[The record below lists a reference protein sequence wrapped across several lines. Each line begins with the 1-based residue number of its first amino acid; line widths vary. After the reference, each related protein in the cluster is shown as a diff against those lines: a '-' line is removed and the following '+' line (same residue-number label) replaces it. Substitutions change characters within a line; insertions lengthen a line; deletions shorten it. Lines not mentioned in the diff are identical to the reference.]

1 MKIKIKK
8 IIASI
13 LTFMMIFTQVPVN
26 VFAETKG
33 ESVPL
38 DITLVLD
45 VSGSM
50 DDPLSGG
57 TKRMNV
63 LKDSVYQLIDEF
75 STKNTNIEDV
85 SKQNRIA
92 IVKFAGDKKDEVGN
106 DTYTSK
112 GYRYN
117 NTQVVSDYVAVQATN
132 KDALKAK
139 VKAINAAGAT
149 NSQAAMELTK
159 DLVNSSVNDT
169 NRRYAKRV
177 VIFVTD
183 GVPTTQSLFDD
194 GVANNAILTA
204 KSIKEKAF
212 IYSIGLSANTDTTIV
227 GDDGDGNWETKEKFN
242 AYLHGISSNYPNA
255 TDYKN
260 LGNKLNGANYY
271 RGVKSSDEARDTFAE
286 IIRLLSN
293 MLFDLADYTKVN
305 EAKAKVPSNLNIYTE
320 ETVNALQEALDA
332 VEEGKNITEQETVDN
347 YAKAITDAIN
357 GLVLKDA
364 DYTLV
369 DQAIDQA
376 NNLVEGN
383 YKDYTKVKEAIAAVE
398 RNKKITEQTEVDA
411 MANAINEAISKL
423 VLKDADYTS
432 VDQAIA
438 QANNLVEGNYKD
450 YTKVKEAIAA
460 VERNKKITEQTEVDA
475 MANAINEAISKL
487 VLKDADY
494 TSVDQAIA
502 QANNL
507 VEGNYKDYTKVKE
520 AIAAVERNKKI
531 TEQTEVDAMANAIN
545 EAISK
550 LVLKDANYTKV
561 NEAKGKVPSN
571 LNIYTEKT
579 VNALQDALAAVEEG
593 KNITEQETVDGYAK
607 AINEAISKLVLKDAN
622 YTKVNEAR
630 AKVPSN
636 LNIYTEETVNAL
648 QDALAVVKEDKK
660 ITEQAE
666 VDAMAKAINEAISN
680 LVLKDANYSKVNE
693 AKSKVPSDLSIYT
706 EKTVKALEDAL
717 AAVKEDKKITE
728 QETVDGYAKAINEAI
743 NSLVIKDTTSTKQEA
758 VTPTVKVETTNKETV
773 KAENKKEVKKVKTG
787 DSTNSVLYLGLFGFS
802 LLIIYCIV
810 MKKIIK

>member
-8 IIASI
+8 IIASV
-13 LTFMMIFTQVPVN
+13 LTFMMVFTQVPVN

-33 ESVPL
+33 ESIPL

-57 TKRMNV
+57 TKRMSV

-92 IVKFAGDKKDEVGN
+92 IVKFAGDKNNKVGN
-106 DTYTSK
+106 DTYTSG

-117 NTQVVSDYVAVQATN
+117 YTQVVSDYVAVQDTN
-132 KDALKAK
+132 KGDLKEK
-139 VKAINAAGAT
+139 VKTINASGAT

-159 DLVNSSVNDT
+159 NLVNSSVNDT

-183 GVPTTQSLFDD
+183 GVPTTQSSFDD
-194 GVANNAILTA
+194 DVANNAISTA
-204 KSIKEKAF
+204 KSIKKNAF
-212 IYSIGLSANTDTTIV
+212 IYSIGLSAKTNKTIV
-227 GDDGDGNWETKEKFN
+227 GDDGDGNWTETEKFN

-271 RGVKSSDEARDTFAE
+271 RGVKSSTEAHDTFAE
-286 IIRLLSN
+286 IIKLLSN

-332 VEEGKNITEQETVDN
+332 VEEGKNITEQETVDG
-347 YAKAITDAIN
+347 YAKAINEAIN
-357 GLVLKDA
+357 SLVIKDA
-364 DYTLV
+364 
-369 DQAIDQA
+369 
-376 NNLVEGN
+376 N
-383 YKDYTKVKEAIAAVE
+383 YKKVNEAKAKVPNDLNIYTEETVNALQEALDAVE
-398 RNKKITEQTEVDA
+398 EGKNITEQETVDGY
-411 MANAINEAISKL
+411 ANAINEAISKL
-423 VLKDADYTS
+423 VLKDADY
-432 VDQAIA
+432 
-438 QANNLVEGNYKD
+438 K
-450 YTKVKEAIAA
+450 
-460 VERNKKITEQTEVDA
+460 
-475 MANAINEAISKL
+475 
-487 VLKDADY
+487 
-494 TSVDQAIA
+494 
-502 QANNL
+502 
-507 VEGNYKDYTKVKE
+507 
-520 AIAAVERNKKI
+520 
-531 TEQTEVDAMANAIN
+531 
-545 EAISK
+545 
-550 LVLKDANYTKV
+550 KV
-561 NEAKGKVPSN
+561 NEAK
-571 LNIYTEKT
+571 
-579 VNALQDALAAVEEG
+579 
-593 KNITEQETVDGYAK
+593 
-607 AINEAISKLVLKDAN
+607 
-622 YTKVNEAR
+622 

-648 QDALAVVKEDKK
+648 QEALDAVEEGKN
-660 ITEQAE
+660 ITEQE
-666 VDAMAKAINEAISN
+666 TVDGYANAINEAISK
-680 LVLKDANYSKVNE
+680 LVLKDANYKKVNE
-693 AKSKVPSDLSIYT
+693 AKAKVPSNLTIYT
-706 EKTVKALEDAL
+706 KETVNSLQEALD
-717 AAVKEDKKITE
+717 AVKEGKKITE
-728 QETVDGYAKAINEAI
+728 QETVDGYAKAIYEAI
-743 NSLVIKDTTSTKQEA
+743 SKLVLKDATSTKQEA

-810 MKKIIK
+810 MKKFIR

>member
-26 VFAETKG
+26 VFANNQNN
-33 ESVPL
+33 SIPL
-38 DITLVLD
+38 DIVLALD

-50 DDPLSGG
+50 NDPLSGG
-57 TKRMNV
+57 TKRMSV

-92 IVKFAGDKKDEVGN
+92 IVKFAGDKNNNVGN
-106 DTYTSK
+106 DTYYSG
-112 GYRYN
+112 GYKYN
-117 NTQVVSDYVAVQATN
+117 NTQVVSDYVAVKATN
-132 KDALKAK
+132 AEALKEK
-139 VKAINAAGAT
+139 VKAINASGAT

-159 DLVNSSVNDT
+159 NLVNSSVNDT

-194 GVANNAILTA
+194 DVANNAISTA
-204 KSIKEKAF
+204 KSIKENAF
-212 IYSIGLSANTDTTIV
+212 IYSIGLSAKTNTTIV
-227 GDDGDGNWETKEKFN
+227 GDDGDGNWTETEKFN

-271 RGVKSSDEARDTFAE
+271 RGVKSSTEAHDTFAE

-332 VEEGKNITEQETVDN
+332 VEEGKNITEQETVDG
-347 YAKAITDAIN
+347 YAKAINEAISK
-357 GLVLKDA
+357 LVLKDA

-383 YKDYTKVKEAIAAVE
+383 YKDYTKVKEAIDAVV
-398 RNKKITEQTEVDA
+398 RNKKITEQTEVYA

-423 VLKDADYTS
+423 VLK
-432 VDQAIA
+432 
-438 QANNLVEGNYKD
+438 E
-450 YTKVKEAIAA
+450 
-460 VERNKKITEQTEVDA
+460 
-475 MANAINEAISKL
+475 
-487 VLKDADY
+487 
-494 TSVDQAIA
+494 
-502 QANNL
+502 
-507 VEGNYKDYTKVKE
+507 
-520 AIAAVERNKKI
+520 
-531 TEQTEVDAMANAIN
+531 
-545 EAISK
+545 
-550 LVLKDANYTKV
+550 ANYTKV
-561 NEAKGKVPSN
+561 NEAK
-571 LNIYTEKT
+571 
-579 VNALQDALAAVEEG
+579 
-593 KNITEQETVDGYAK
+593 
-607 AINEAISKLVLKDAN
+607 
-622 YTKVNEAR
+622 

-648 QDALAVVKEDKK
+648 QE
-660 ITEQAE
+660 
-666 VDAMAKAINEAISN
+666 
-680 LVLKDANYSKVNE
+680 
-693 AKSKVPSDLSIYT
+693 
-706 EKTVKALEDAL
+706 AL
-717 AAVKEDKKITE
+717 AAVKEGKKITE
-728 QETVDGYAKAINEAI
+728 QTKVDGYAKAINEAI
-743 NSLVIKDTTSTKQEA
+743 NSLVIKDTISTKQEA

-802 LLIIYCIV
+802 LLIIFCIV
-810 MKKIIK
+810 MKKIIR

>member
-8 IIASI
+8 IIASV
-13 LTFMMIFTQVPVN
+13 LTFMMVFTQVPVN

-33 ESVPL
+33 ESIPL

-57 TKRMNV
+57 TKRMSV

-92 IVKFAGDKKDEVGN
+92 IVKFAGDKNNKVGN
-106 DTYTSK
+106 DTYISG

-117 NTQVVSDYVAVQATN
+117 YTQVVSDYVAVQDTN
-132 KDALKAK
+132 KGDLKEK
-139 VKAINAAGAT
+139 VKTINASGAT

-159 DLVNSSVNDT
+159 NLVNSSVNDT

-183 GVPTTQSLFDD
+183 GVPTTQSSFDD
-194 GVANNAILTA
+194 DVANNAISTA
-204 KSIKEKAF
+204 KSIKKNAF
-212 IYSIGLSANTDTTIV
+212 IYSIGLSAKTNKTIV
-227 GDDGDGNWETKEKFN
+227 GDDGDGNWTETEKFN

-271 RGVKSSDEARDTFAE
+271 RGVKSSTEAHDTFAE

-305 EAKAKVPSNLNIYTE
+305 EAKAKVPTYLNIYTE

-332 VEEGKNITEQETVDN
+332 VEEGKNITEQ
-347 YAKAITDAIN
+347 
-357 GLVLKDA
+357 
-364 DYTLV
+364 
-369 DQAIDQA
+369 
-376 NNLVEGN
+376 
-383 YKDYTKVKEAIAAVE
+383 
-398 RNKKITEQTEVDA
+398 TEVDA
-411 MANAINEAISKL
+411 MAKAI
-423 VLKDADYTS
+423 Y
-432 VDQAIA
+432 
-438 QANNLVEGNYKD
+438 
-450 YTKVKEAIAA
+450 
-460 VERNKKITEQTEVDA
+460 
-475 MANAINEAISKL
+475 
-487 VLKDADY
+487 
-494 TSVDQAIA
+494 
-502 QANNL
+502 
-507 VEGNYKDYTKVKE
+507 
-520 AIAAVERNKKI
+520 
-531 TEQTEVDAMANAIN
+531 

-550 LVLKDANYTKV
+550 LVLKDANYKKV
-561 NEAKGKVPSN
+561 NEAK
-571 LNIYTEKT
+571 
-579 VNALQDALAAVEEG
+579 
-593 KNITEQETVDGYAK
+593 
-607 AINEAISKLVLKDAN
+607 
-622 YTKVNEAR
+622 

-636 LNIYTEETVNAL
+636 LTIYTKETVNSLQEAL
-648 QDALAVVKEDKK
+648 D
-660 ITEQAE
+660 
-666 VDAMAKAINEAISN
+666 
-680 LVLKDANYSKVNE
+680 
-693 AKSKVPSDLSIYT
+693 
-706 EKTVKALEDAL
+706 
-717 AAVKEDKKITE
+717 AVKEGKKITE
-728 QETVDGYAKAINEAI
+728 QETVDGYAKAIYEAI
-743 NSLVIKDTTSTKQEA
+743 SKLVLKDATSTKQEA

-810 MKKIIK
+810 MKKFIR

>member
-8 IIASI
+8 IIASV
-13 LTFMMIFTQVPVN
+13 LTFMMVFTQVPVN

-33 ESVPL
+33 ESIPL

-57 TKRMNV
+57 TKRMSV

-92 IVKFAGDKKDEVGN
+92 IVKFAGEKNNKVGN
-106 DTYTSK
+106 DTYISG

-117 NTQVVSDYVAVQATN
+117 YTQVVSDYVAVQDTN
-132 KDALKAK
+132 KGDLKEK
-139 VKAINAAGAT
+139 VKTINASGAT

-159 DLVNSSVNDT
+159 NLVNSSVNDT

-183 GVPTTQSLFDD
+183 GVPTTQSSFDD
-194 GVANNAILTA
+194 DVANNAISTA
-204 KSIKEKAF
+204 KSIKKNAF
-212 IYSIGLSANTDTTIV
+212 IYSIGLSAKTNKTIV
-227 GDDGDGNWETKEKFN
+227 GDDGDGNWTETEKFN

-271 RGVKSSDEARDTFAE
+271 RGVKSSTEAHDTFAE

-332 VEEGKNITEQETVDN
+332 VEEGKNITEQETVDG
-347 YAKAITDAIN
+347 YAKAINEAIN
-357 GLVLKDA
+357 SLVIKDA
-364 DYTLV
+364 
-369 DQAIDQA
+369 
-376 NNLVEGN
+376 N
-383 YKDYTKVKEAIAAVE
+383 YKKVNEAKAKVPNDLNIYTEETVNALQEALDAVE
-398 RNKKITEQTEVDA
+398 EGKNITEQETVDGY
-411 MANAINEAISKL
+411 ANAINEAISKL
-423 VLKDADYTS
+423 VLKDADY
-432 VDQAIA
+432 
-438 QANNLVEGNYKD
+438 K
-450 YTKVKEAIAA
+450 
-460 VERNKKITEQTEVDA
+460 
-475 MANAINEAISKL
+475 
-487 VLKDADY
+487 
-494 TSVDQAIA
+494 
-502 QANNL
+502 
-507 VEGNYKDYTKVKE
+507 
-520 AIAAVERNKKI
+520 
-531 TEQTEVDAMANAIN
+531 
-545 EAISK
+545 
-550 LVLKDANYTKV
+550 KV
-561 NEAKGKVPSN
+561 NEAK
-571 LNIYTEKT
+571 
-579 VNALQDALAAVEEG
+579 
-593 KNITEQETVDGYAK
+593 
-607 AINEAISKLVLKDAN
+607 
-622 YTKVNEAR
+622 

-648 QDALAVVKEDKK
+648 QEALDAVEEGKN
-660 ITEQAE
+660 ITEQTE
-666 VDAMAKAINEAISN
+666 VDAMAKAIYEAISK
-680 LVLKDANYSKVNE
+680 LVLKDANYKKVNE
-693 AKSKVPSDLSIYT
+693 AKAKVPSNLTIYT
-706 EKTVKALEDAL
+706 KETVNSLQEALD
-717 AAVKEDKKITE
+717 AVKEGKKITE
-728 QETVDGYAKAINEAI
+728 QETVDGYAKAIYEAI
-743 NSLVIKDTTSTKQEA
+743 SKLVLKDATSTKQEA

-810 MKKIIK
+810 MKKFIR

>member
-8 IIASI
+8 IIASA
-13 LTFMMIFTQVPVN
+13 LTFMMVFTQVPVN

-33 ESVPL
+33 ESIPL

-57 TKRMNV
+57 TKRMSV

-92 IVKFAGDKKDEVGN
+92 IVKFAGDKNNEVGN
-106 DTYTSK
+106 DTYTSG

-117 NTQVVSDYVAVQATN
+117 YTQVVSDYVAVQDTN
-132 KDALKAK
+132 KGDLKEK
-139 VKAINAAGAT
+139 VKTINASGAT

-159 DLVNSSVNDT
+159 KLVNSSVNDT

-183 GVPTTQSLFDD
+183 GVPTTQSSFDD
-194 GVANNAILTA
+194 DVANNAISTA
-204 KSIKEKAF
+204 KSIKKNAF
-212 IYSIGLSANTDTTIV
+212 IYSIGLSAKTNKTIV
-227 GDDGDGNWETKEKFN
+227 GDDGDGNWTETEKFN

-271 RGVKSSDEARDTFAE
+271 RGVKSSTEAHDTFAE

-332 VEEGKNITEQETVDN
+332 VEEGKNITEQETVDG
-347 YAKAITDAIN
+347 YAKAINEAIN
-357 GLVLKDA
+357 SLVIKDA
-364 DYTLV
+364 
-369 DQAIDQA
+369 
-376 NNLVEGN
+376 N
-383 YKDYTKVKEAIAAVE
+383 YKKVNEAKAKVPNDLNIYTEETVNSLQEALDAVE
-398 RNKKITEQTEVDA
+398 EGKKITEQETVDGY
-411 MANAINEAISKL
+411 ANAINEAISKL
-423 VLKDADYTS
+423 VLKDADY
-432 VDQAIA
+432 
-438 QANNLVEGNYKD
+438 K
-450 YTKVKEAIAA
+450 
-460 VERNKKITEQTEVDA
+460 
-475 MANAINEAISKL
+475 
-487 VLKDADY
+487 
-494 TSVDQAIA
+494 
-502 QANNL
+502 
-507 VEGNYKDYTKVKE
+507 
-520 AIAAVERNKKI
+520 
-531 TEQTEVDAMANAIN
+531 
-545 EAISK
+545 
-550 LVLKDANYTKV
+550 KV
-561 NEAKGKVPSN
+561 NEAK
-571 LNIYTEKT
+571 
-579 VNALQDALAAVEEG
+579 
-593 KNITEQETVDGYAK
+593 
-607 AINEAISKLVLKDAN
+607 
-622 YTKVNEAR
+622 

-648 QDALAVVKEDKK
+648 QEALDAVEEGKN
-660 ITEQAE
+660 ITEQE
-666 VDAMAKAINEAISN
+666 TVDGYANAINEAISK
-680 LVLKDANYSKVNE
+680 LVLKDADYKKVNE
-693 AKSKVPSDLSIYT
+693 AKAKVPSNLNIYT
-706 EKTVKALEDAL
+706 KETVNSLQEALD
-717 AAVKEDKKITE
+717 AVKEGKKITE
-728 QETVDGYAKAINEAI
+728 QETVDGYAKAIYEAI
-743 NSLVIKDTTSTKQEA
+743 SKLVLKDATSTKQEA

-810 MKKIIK
+810 MKKFIR

>member
-26 VFAETKG
+26 VFANNQNN
-33 ESVPL
+33 SIPL
-38 DITLVLD
+38 DIVLALD

-50 DDPLSGG
+50 NDPLSGG
-57 TKRMNV
+57 TKRMSV

-92 IVKFAGDKKDEVGN
+92 IVKFAGDKNNNVGN
-106 DTYTSK
+106 DTYYSG
-112 GYRYN
+112 GYKYN
-117 NTQVVSDYVAVQATN
+117 NTQVVSDYVAVKATN
-132 KDALKAK
+132 AEALKEK
-139 VKAINAAGAT
+139 VKAINASGAT

-159 DLVNSSVNDT
+159 NLVNSSVNDT

-194 GVANNAILTA
+194 DVANNAISTA
-204 KSIKEKAF
+204 KSIKENAF
-212 IYSIGLSANTDTTIV
+212 IYSIGLSAKTNTTIV
-227 GDDGDGNWETKEKFN
+227 GDDGDGNWTETEKFN

-271 RGVKSSDEARDTFAE
+271 RGVKSSTEAHDTFAE

-320 ETVNALQEALDA
+320 ETVNALQDALAA
-332 VEEGKNITEQETVDN
+332 VEEGKNITEQTEVDAMAN
-347 YAKAITDAIN
+347 AIN
-357 GLVLKDA
+357 EAISKLVLKDADYTLVDQAIAQANNLVEGNYKDYTKVKEAIDAVVRNKKITEQTEVDAMANAINEAISKLVLKDA

-383 YKDYTKVKEAIAAVE
+383 YKDYTKVKEAIDAIV
-398 RNKKITEQTEVDA
+398 RNKKITEQTEVYA

-423 VLKDADYTS
+423 VLK
-432 VDQAIA
+432 
-438 QANNLVEGNYKD
+438 E
-450 YTKVKEAIAA
+450 
-460 VERNKKITEQTEVDA
+460 
-475 MANAINEAISKL
+475 
-487 VLKDADY
+487 
-494 TSVDQAIA
+494 
-502 QANNL
+502 
-507 VEGNYKDYTKVKE
+507 
-520 AIAAVERNKKI
+520 
-531 TEQTEVDAMANAIN
+531 
-545 EAISK
+545 
-550 LVLKDANYTKV
+550 ANYTKV
-561 NEAKGKVPSN
+561 NEAKAKVPSN
-571 LNIYTEKT
+571 LNIYTEET
-579 VNALQDALAAVEEG
+579 VNALQEALDAVKEG
-593 KNITEQETVDGYAK
+593 KKITEQTKVDGYAK
-607 AINEAISKLVLKDAN
+607 AINEAISKLVLKDA
-622 YTKVNEAR
+622 
-630 AKVPSN
+630 
-636 LNIYTEETVNAL
+636 
-648 QDALAVVKEDKK
+648 
-660 ITEQAE
+660 
-666 VDAMAKAINEAISN
+666 
-680 LVLKDANYSKVNE
+680 
-693 AKSKVPSDLSIYT
+693 
-706 EKTVKALEDAL
+706 
-717 AAVKEDKKITE
+717 
-728 QETVDGYAKAINEAI
+728 
-743 NSLVIKDTTSTKQEA
+743 TSTKQEA

-787 DSTNSVLYLGLFGFS
+787 DRTNSVLYLGLFGFS

-810 MKKIIK
+810 MKKIIR

>member
-8 IIASI
+8 IIASV
-13 LTFMMIFTQVPVN
+13 LTFMMVFTQVPVN

-33 ESVPL
+33 ESIPL

-57 TKRMNV
+57 TKRMSV

-92 IVKFAGDKKDEVGN
+92 IVKLAGDKNNKVGN
-106 DTYTSK
+106 DTYTSG

-117 NTQVVSDYVAVQATN
+117 YTQVVSDYVAVQDTN
-132 KDALKAK
+132 KGDLKEK
-139 VKAINAAGAT
+139 VKTINASGAT

-159 DLVNSSVNDT
+159 NLVNSSVNDT

-183 GVPTTQSLFDD
+183 GVPTTQSSFDD
-194 GVANNAILTA
+194 DVANNAISIA
-204 KSIKEKAF
+204 KSIKKNAF
-212 IYSIGLSANTDTTIV
+212 IYSIGLSAKTNKTIV
-227 GDDGDGNWETKEKFN
+227 GDDGDGNWTETEKFN

-271 RGVKSSDEARDTFAE
+271 RGVKSSTEAHDTFAE

-332 VEEGKNITEQETVDN
+332 VEEGKNITEQETVDG
-347 YAKAITDAIN
+347 Y
-357 GLVLKDA
+357 
-364 DYTLV
+364 
-369 DQAIDQA
+369 
-376 NNLVEGN
+376 
-383 YKDYTKVKEAIAAVE
+383 
-398 RNKKITEQTEVDA
+398 
-411 MANAINEAISKL
+411 ANAINEAISKL
-423 VLKDADYTS
+423 VLKDADYKK
-432 VDQAIA
+432 VNEAKAKVPNDLNI
-438 QANNLVEGNYKD
+438 
-450 YTKVKEAIAA
+450 YTEETVNSLQEALDA
-460 VERNKKITEQTEVDA
+460 VEEGKNITEQETVDGY
-475 MANAINEAISKL
+475 ANAINEAISKL

-494 TSVDQAIA
+494 
-502 QANNL
+502 
-507 VEGNYKDYTKVKE
+507 K
-520 AIAAVERNKKI
+520 
-531 TEQTEVDAMANAIN
+531 
-545 EAISK
+545 
-550 LVLKDANYTKV
+550 KV
-561 NEAKGKVPSN
+561 NEAK
-571 LNIYTEKT
+571 
-579 VNALQDALAAVEEG
+579 
-593 KNITEQETVDGYAK
+593 
-607 AINEAISKLVLKDAN
+607 
-622 YTKVNEAR
+622 

-648 QDALAVVKEDKK
+648 QEALDAVEEGKN
-660 ITEQAE
+660 ITEQTE
-666 VDAMAKAINEAISN
+666 VDAMAKAIYEAISK
-680 LVLKDANYSKVNE
+680 LVLKDAT
-693 AKSKVPSDLSIYT
+693 P
-706 EKTVKALEDAL
+706 
-717 AAVKEDKKITE
+717 
-728 QETVDGYAKAINEAI
+728 
-743 NSLVIKDTTSTKQEA
+743 TKQEA

-810 MKKIIK
+810 MKKFIR

>member
-8 IIASI
+8 IIASV
-13 LTFMMIFTQVPVN
+13 LTFMMVFTQVPVN

-33 ESVPL
+33 ESIPL

-57 TKRMNV
+57 TKRMSV

-92 IVKFAGDKKDEVGN
+92 IVKFAGDKNNKVGN
-106 DTYTSK
+106 DTYISG

-117 NTQVVSDYVAVQATN
+117 YTQVVSDYVAVQDTN
-132 KDALKAK
+132 KGDLKEK
-139 VKAINAAGAT
+139 VKTINASGAT

-159 DLVNSSVNDT
+159 NLVNSSVNDT

-183 GVPTTQSLFDD
+183 GVPTTQSSFDD
-194 GVANNAILTA
+194 DVANNAISTA
-204 KSIKEKAF
+204 KSIKKNAF
-212 IYSIGLSANTDTTIV
+212 IYSIGLSAKTNKTIV
-227 GDDGDGNWETKEKFN
+227 GDDGDGNWTETEKFN

-271 RGVKSSDEARDTFAE
+271 RGVKSSTEAHDTFAE

-332 VEEGKNITEQETVDN
+332 VEEGKNITEQETVDG
-347 YAKAITDAIN
+347 YAK
-357 GLVLKDA
+357 
-364 DYTLV
+364 
-369 DQAIDQA
+369 
-376 NNLVEGN
+376 
-383 YKDYTKVKEAIAAVE
+383 
-398 RNKKITEQTEVDA
+398 
-411 MANAINEAISKL
+411 AINEAINSL
-423 VLKDADYTS
+423 V
-432 VDQAIA
+432 I
-438 QANNLVEGNYKD
+438 
-450 YTKVKEAIAA
+450 
-460 VERNKKITEQTEVDA
+460 
-475 MANAINEAISKL
+475 
-487 VLKDADY
+487 
-494 TSVDQAIA
+494 
-502 QANNL
+502 
-507 VEGNYKDYTKVKE
+507 
-520 AIAAVERNKKI
+520 
-531 TEQTEVDAMANAIN
+531 
-545 EAISK
+545 
-550 LVLKDANYTKV
+550 KDANYKKV
-561 NEAKGKVPSN
+561 NEAKAKVPN
-571 LNIYTEKT
+571 DLNIYTEET
-579 VNALQDALAAVEEG
+579 VNALQEALDAVEEG
-593 KNITEQETVDGYAK
+593 KNITEQETVDGYAN
-607 AINEAISKLVLKDAN
+607 AINEAISKLVLKDADSK
-622 YTKVNEAR
+622 KVNEAK

-648 QDALAVVKEDKK
+648 QEALDAVEEGKN
-660 ITEQAE
+660 ITEQTE
-666 VDAMAKAINEAISN
+666 VDAMAKAIYEAISK
-680 LVLKDANYSKVNE
+680 LVLKDANYKKVNE
-693 AKSKVPSDLSIYT
+693 AKAKVPSNLTIYT
-706 EKTVKALEDAL
+706 KETVNSLQEALD
-717 AAVKEDKKITE
+717 AVKEGKKITE
-728 QETVDGYAKAINEAI
+728 QETVDGYAKAIYEAI
-743 NSLVIKDTTSTKQEA
+743 SKLVLKDATSTKQEA

-810 MKKIIK
+810 MKKFIR

>member
-8 IIASI
+8 IIASV
-13 LTFMMIFTQVPVN
+13 LTFMMVFTQVPVN

-33 ESVPL
+33 ESIPL

-57 TKRMNV
+57 TKRMSV

-92 IVKFAGDKKDEVGN
+92 IVKFAGDKNNKVGN
-106 DTYTSK
+106 DTYISG

-117 NTQVVSDYVAVQATN
+117 YTQVVSDYVAVQDTN
-132 KDALKAK
+132 KGDLKEK
-139 VKAINAAGAT
+139 VKTINASGAT

-159 DLVNSSVNDT
+159 NLVNSSVNDT

-183 GVPTTQSLFDD
+183 GVPTTQSSFDD
-194 GVANNAILTA
+194 DVANNAISTA
-204 KSIKEKAF
+204 KSIKKNAF
-212 IYSIGLSANTDTTIV
+212 IYSIGLSAKTNKTIV
-227 GDDGDGNWETKEKFN
+227 GDDGDGNWTETEKFN

-271 RGVKSSDEARDTFAE
+271 RGVKSSTEAHDTFAE

-332 VEEGKNITEQETVDN
+332 VEEGKNITEQETVDG
-347 YAKAITDAIN
+347 Y
-357 GLVLKDA
+357 
-364 DYTLV
+364 
-369 DQAIDQA
+369 
-376 NNLVEGN
+376 
-383 YKDYTKVKEAIAAVE
+383 
-398 RNKKITEQTEVDA
+398 
-411 MANAINEAISKL
+411 ANAINEAISKL
-423 VLKDADYTS
+423 VLKDADY
-432 VDQAIA
+432 
-438 QANNLVEGNYKD
+438 K
-450 YTKVKEAIAA
+450 
-460 VERNKKITEQTEVDA
+460 
-475 MANAINEAISKL
+475 
-487 VLKDADY
+487 
-494 TSVDQAIA
+494 
-502 QANNL
+502 
-507 VEGNYKDYTKVKE
+507 
-520 AIAAVERNKKI
+520 
-531 TEQTEVDAMANAIN
+531 
-545 EAISK
+545 
-550 LVLKDANYTKV
+550 KV
-561 NEAKGKVPSN
+561 NEAK
-571 LNIYTEKT
+571 
-579 VNALQDALAAVEEG
+579 
-593 KNITEQETVDGYAK
+593 
-607 AINEAISKLVLKDAN
+607 
-622 YTKVNEAR
+622 

-648 QDALAVVKEDKK
+648 QEALDAVEEGKN
-660 ITEQAE
+660 ITEQETVDGYANAINEAISKLVLKDADYKKVNEAKAKVPSNLNIYTEETVNALQEALDAVEEGKNITEQTE
-666 VDAMAKAINEAISN
+666 VDAMAKAIYEAISK
-680 LVLKDANYSKVNE
+680 LVLKDANYKKVNE
-693 AKSKVPSDLSIYT
+693 AKAKVPSNLTIYT
-706 EKTVKALEDAL
+706 KETVNSLQEALD
-717 AAVKEDKKITE
+717 AVKEGKKITE
-728 QETVDGYAKAINEAI
+728 QETVDGYAKAIYEAI
-743 NSLVIKDTTSTKQEA
+743 SKLVLKDATSTKQEA

-810 MKKIIK
+810 MKKFIR

>member
-57 TKRMNV
+57 TKRMDV

-92 IVKFAGDKKDEVGN
+92 IVKFAGDKKNEVGN

-139 VKAINAAGAT
+139 VNAIKAAGAT

-183 GVPTTQSLFDD
+183 GVPTIQSSFDD
-194 GVANNAILTA
+194 DVANNAISTA
-204 KSIKEKAF
+204 KSIKENAF
-212 IYSIGLSANTDTTIV
+212 IYSIGLSADTDTTIV
-227 GDDGDGNWETKEKFN
+227 GDNGDGNWETKEKFN

-332 VEEGKNITEQETVDN
+332 VEEGKNITEQETVDG
-347 YAKAITDAIN
+347 YAKAINEAIN
-357 GLVLKDA
+357 SLVIKDA
-364 DYTLV
+364 
-369 DQAIDQA
+369 
-376 NNLVEGN
+376 N
-383 YKDYTKVKEAIAAVE
+383 YKKVNEAKAKVPNDLNIYTEETVNSLQEALDAVE
-398 RNKKITEQTEVDA
+398 EGKKITEQETVDGY
-411 MANAINEAISKL
+411 ANAINEAISKL
-423 VLKDADYTS
+423 VLKDADY
-432 VDQAIA
+432 
-438 QANNLVEGNYKD
+438 K
-450 YTKVKEAIAA
+450 
-460 VERNKKITEQTEVDA
+460 
-475 MANAINEAISKL
+475 
-487 VLKDADY
+487 
-494 TSVDQAIA
+494 
-502 QANNL
+502 
-507 VEGNYKDYTKVKE
+507 
-520 AIAAVERNKKI
+520 
-531 TEQTEVDAMANAIN
+531 
-545 EAISK
+545 
-550 LVLKDANYTKV
+550 KV
-561 NEAKGKVPSN
+561 NEAKAKVPSN
-571 LNIYTEKT
+571 LNIYTEET
-579 VNALQDALAAVEEG
+579 VNALQEALDAVEEG

-607 AINEAISKLVLKDAN
+607 AINEAINSLVIKDANYKKVNEAKAKVPNDLNIYTEETVNSLQEALDAVEEGKKITEQETVDGYANAINEAISKLVLKDAD
-622 YTKVNEAR
+622 YKKVNEAK

-636 LNIYTEETVNAL
+636 LNIYTKETVNSLQEAL
-648 QDALAVVKEDKK
+648 D
-660 ITEQAE
+660 
-666 VDAMAKAINEAISN
+666 
-680 LVLKDANYSKVNE
+680 
-693 AKSKVPSDLSIYT
+693 
-706 EKTVKALEDAL
+706 
-717 AAVKEDKKITE
+717 AVKEGKKITE
-728 QETVDGYAKAINEAI
+728 QETVDGYAKAINKAI
-743 NSLVIKDTTSTKQEA
+743 NSLVIKDTTSTKQET

-810 MKKIIK
+810 MKKFIG

>member
-8 IIASI
+8 IIASV
-13 LTFMMIFTQVPVN
+13 LTFMMVFTQVPVN

-33 ESVPL
+33 ESIPL

-57 TKRMNV
+57 TKRMSV

-92 IVKFAGDKKDEVGN
+92 IVKFAGDKNNKVGN
-106 DTYTSK
+106 DTYTSG

-117 NTQVVSDYVAVQATN
+117 YTQVVSDYVAVQDTN
-132 KDALKAK
+132 KGDLKEK
-139 VKAINAAGAT
+139 VKTINASGAT

-159 DLVNSSVNDT
+159 NLVNSSVNDT

-183 GVPTTQSLFDD
+183 GVPTTQSSFDD
-194 GVANNAILTA
+194 DVANNAISTA
-204 KSIKEKAF
+204 KSIKKNAF
-212 IYSIGLSANTDTTIV
+212 IYSIGLSAKTNKTIV
-227 GDDGDGNWETKEKFN
+227 GDDGDGNWTETEKFN

-271 RGVKSSDEARDTFAE
+271 RGVKSSTEAHDTFAE

-332 VEEGKNITEQETVDN
+332 VEEGKNITEQETVDG
-347 YAKAITDAIN
+347 YAK
-357 GLVLKDA
+357 
-364 DYTLV
+364 
-369 DQAIDQA
+369 
-376 NNLVEGN
+376 
-383 YKDYTKVKEAIAAVE
+383 
-398 RNKKITEQTEVDA
+398 
-411 MANAINEAISKL
+411 AINEAINSL
-423 VLKDADYTS
+423 VIKDA
-432 VDQAIA
+432 
-438 QANNLVEGNYKD
+438 NYKKVNEAKAKVPND
-450 YTKVKEAIAA
+450 LNIYTEETVNSLQEALDA
-460 VERNKKITEQTEVDA
+460 VEEGKNITEQETVDG
-475 MANAINEAISKL
+475 
-487 VLKDADY
+487 Y
-494 TSVDQAIA
+494 
-502 QANNL
+502 
-507 VEGNYKDYTKVKE
+507 
-520 AIAAVERNKKI
+520 
-531 TEQTEVDAMANAIN
+531 ANAIN

-550 LVLKDANYTKV
+550 LVLKDANYKKV
-561 NEAKGKVPSN
+561 NEAK
-571 LNIYTEKT
+571 
-579 VNALQDALAAVEEG
+579 
-593 KNITEQETVDGYAK
+593 
-607 AINEAISKLVLKDAN
+607 
-622 YTKVNEAR
+622 

-636 LNIYTEETVNAL
+636 LTIYTKETVNSLQEAL
-648 QDALAVVKEDKK
+648 D
-660 ITEQAE
+660 
-666 VDAMAKAINEAISN
+666 
-680 LVLKDANYSKVNE
+680 
-693 AKSKVPSDLSIYT
+693 
-706 EKTVKALEDAL
+706 
-717 AAVKEDKKITE
+717 AVKEGKKITE
-728 QETVDGYAKAINEAI
+728 QETVDGYAKAIYEAI
-743 NSLVIKDTTSTKQEA
+743 SKLVLKDATSTKQEA

-802 LLIIYCIV
+802 LLISSSGTLIVTFMTFVSSCILSFV
-810 MKKIIK
+810 PLILL

>member
-139 VKAINAAGAT
+139 VNAIKAAGAT

-183 GVPTTQSLFDD
+183 GVPTTQSSFDD
-194 GVANNAILTA
+194 DVANNAILTA
-204 KSIKEKAF
+204 KSIKENAF
-212 IYSIGLSANTDTTIV
+212 IYSIGLSADTDTTIV
-227 GDDGDGNWETKEKFN
+227 GDNGDGNWETKEKFN

-271 RGVKSSDEARDTFAE
+271 RGVKSYDEARDTFAE

-305 EAKAKVPSNLNIYTE
+305 EARANVPNNLNIYTE
-320 ETVNALQEALDA
+320 ETVKALQDALDA

-423 VLKDADYTS
+423 VLKE
-432 VDQAIA
+432 
-438 QANNLVEGNYKD
+438 AN
-450 YTKVKEAIAA
+450 YTKVNEAKAKVPSNLNIYTEETVNALQEALAA
-460 VERNKKITEQTEVDA
+460 VEEGKNITEQETVDGYA
-475 MANAINEAISKL
+475 KAINEAISKL
-487 VLKDADY
+487 VLKDA
-494 TSVDQAIA
+494 
-502 QANNL
+502 N
-507 VEGNYKDYTKVKE
+507 YTKVNE
-520 AIAAVERNKKI
+520 AKSKVPSNLNIYTEETVKALQEALAAVKEDKNI
-531 TEQTEVDAMANAIN
+531 TEQETVDGYANAIN

-579 VNALQDALAAVEEG
+579 VNALQDALAA
-593 KNITEQETVDGYAK
+593 
-607 AINEAISKLVLKDAN
+607 
-622 YTKVNEAR
+622 
-630 AKVPSN
+630 
-636 LNIYTEETVNAL
+636 
-648 QDALAVVKEDKK
+648 VKEDKK

-728 QETVDGYAKAINEAI
+728 QETVDGYAKAINKAI
-743 NSLVIKDTTSTKQEA
+743 NSLVIKDTTSTKQET

-810 MKKIIK
+810 MKKFIG

>member
-8 IIASI
+8 IIASV
-13 LTFMMIFTQVPVN
+13 LTFMMVFTQVPVN

-33 ESVPL
+33 ESIPL

-57 TKRMNV
+57 TKRMSV

-92 IVKFAGDKKDEVGN
+92 IVKFAGDKNNKVGN
-106 DTYTSK
+106 DTYTSG

-117 NTQVVSDYVAVQATN
+117 YTQVVSDYVAVQDTN
-132 KDALKAK
+132 KGDLKEK
-139 VKAINAAGAT
+139 VKTINASGAT

-159 DLVNSSVNDT
+159 NLVNSSVNDT

-183 GVPTTQSLFDD
+183 GVPTTQSSFDD
-194 GVANNAILTA
+194 DVANNAISTA
-204 KSIKEKAF
+204 KSIKKNAF
-212 IYSIGLSANTDTTIV
+212 IYSIGLSAKTNKTIV
-227 GDDGDGNWETKEKFN
+227 GDDGDGNWTETEKFN

-271 RGVKSSDEARDTFAE
+271 RGVKSSTEAHDTFAE

-332 VEEGKNITEQETVDN
+332 VEEGKNITEQETVDG
-347 YAKAITDAIN
+347 Y
-357 GLVLKDA
+357 
-364 DYTLV
+364 
-369 DQAIDQA
+369 
-376 NNLVEGN
+376 
-383 YKDYTKVKEAIAAVE
+383 
-398 RNKKITEQTEVDA
+398 
-411 MANAINEAISKL
+411 ANAINEAISKL
-423 VLKDADYTS
+423 VLKDADY
-432 VDQAIA
+432 
-438 QANNLVEGNYKD
+438 K
-450 YTKVKEAIAA
+450 
-460 VERNKKITEQTEVDA
+460 
-475 MANAINEAISKL
+475 
-487 VLKDADY
+487 
-494 TSVDQAIA
+494 
-502 QANNL
+502 
-507 VEGNYKDYTKVKE
+507 
-520 AIAAVERNKKI
+520 
-531 TEQTEVDAMANAIN
+531 
-545 EAISK
+545 
-550 LVLKDANYTKV
+550 KV
-561 NEAKGKVPSN
+561 NEAK
-571 LNIYTEKT
+571 
-579 VNALQDALAAVEEG
+579 
-593 KNITEQETVDGYAK
+593 
-607 AINEAISKLVLKDAN
+607 
-622 YTKVNEAR
+622 

-648 QDALAVVKEDKK
+648 QEALDAVEEGKN
-660 ITEQAE
+660 ITEQE
-666 VDAMAKAINEAISN
+666 TVDGYANAINEAISK
-680 LVLKDANYSKVNE
+680 LVLKDANYKKVNE
-693 AKSKVPSDLSIYT
+693 AKAKVPSNLTIYT
-706 EKTVKALEDAL
+706 KETVNSLQEALD
-717 AAVKEDKKITE
+717 AVKEGKKITE
-728 QETVDGYAKAINEAI
+728 QETVDGYAKAIYEAI
-743 NSLVIKDTTSTKQEA
+743 SKLVLKDATSTKQEA

-810 MKKIIK
+810 MKKFIR

>member
-8 IIASI
+8 IIASV
-13 LTFMMIFTQVPVN
+13 LTFMMVFTQVPVN

-33 ESVPL
+33 ESIPL

-57 TKRMNV
+57 TKRMSV

-92 IVKFAGDKKDEVGN
+92 IVKFAGDKNNKVGN
-106 DTYTSK
+106 DTYISG

-117 NTQVVSDYVAVQATN
+117 YTQVVSDYVAVQDTN
-132 KDALKAK
+132 KGDLKEK
-139 VKAINAAGAT
+139 VKTINASGAT

-159 DLVNSSVNDT
+159 NLVNSSVNDT

-183 GVPTTQSLFDD
+183 GVPTTQSSFDD
-194 GVANNAILTA
+194 DVANNAISTA
-204 KSIKEKAF
+204 KSIKKNAF
-212 IYSIGLSANTDTTIV
+212 IYSIGLSAKTNKTIV
-227 GDDGDGNWETKEKFN
+227 GDDGDGNWTETEKFN

-271 RGVKSSDEARDTFAE
+271 RGVKSSTEAHDTFAE

-332 VEEGKNITEQETVDN
+332 VEEGKNITEQETVDG
-347 YAKAITDAIN
+347 YAKAINEAIN
-357 GLVLKDA
+357 SLVIKDA
-364 DYTLV
+364 
-369 DQAIDQA
+369 
-376 NNLVEGN
+376 N
-383 YKDYTKVKEAIAAVE
+383 YKKVNEAKAKVPNDLNIYTEETVNSLQEALDAVE
-398 RNKKITEQTEVDA
+398 EGKNITEQETVDGY
-411 MANAINEAISKL
+411 ANAINEAISKL
-423 VLKDADYTS
+423 VLKDADY
-432 VDQAIA
+432 
-438 QANNLVEGNYKD
+438 K
-450 YTKVKEAIAA
+450 
-460 VERNKKITEQTEVDA
+460 
-475 MANAINEAISKL
+475 
-487 VLKDADY
+487 
-494 TSVDQAIA
+494 
-502 QANNL
+502 
-507 VEGNYKDYTKVKE
+507 
-520 AIAAVERNKKI
+520 
-531 TEQTEVDAMANAIN
+531 
-545 EAISK
+545 
-550 LVLKDANYTKV
+550 KV
-561 NEAKGKVPSN
+561 NEAK
-571 LNIYTEKT
+571 
-579 VNALQDALAAVEEG
+579 
-593 KNITEQETVDGYAK
+593 
-607 AINEAISKLVLKDAN
+607 
-622 YTKVNEAR
+622 

-648 QDALAVVKEDKK
+648 QEALDAVEEGKN
-660 ITEQAE
+660 ITEQTE
-666 VDAMAKAINEAISN
+666 VDAMAKAIYEAISK
-680 LVLKDANYSKVNE
+680 LVLKDANYKKVNE
-693 AKSKVPSDLSIYT
+693 AKAKVPSNLTIYT
-706 EKTVKALEDAL
+706 KETVNSLQEALD
-717 AAVKEDKKITE
+717 AVKEGKKITE
-728 QETVDGYAKAINEAI
+728 QETVDGYAKAIYEAI
-743 NSLVIKDTTSTKQEA
+743 SKLVLKDATSTKQEA

-810 MKKIIK
+810 MKKFIR

>member
-8 IIASI
+8 IIASV
-13 LTFMMIFTQVPVN
+13 LTFMMVFTQVPVN

-33 ESVPL
+33 ESIPL

-57 TKRMNV
+57 TKRMSV

-92 IVKFAGDKKDEVGN
+92 IVKFAGDKNNKVGN
-106 DTYTSK
+106 DTYISG

-117 NTQVVSDYVAVQATN
+117 YTQVVSDYVAVQDTN
-132 KDALKAK
+132 KGDLKEK
-139 VKAINAAGAT
+139 VKTINASGAT

-159 DLVNSSVNDT
+159 NLVNSSVNDT

-183 GVPTTQSLFDD
+183 GVPTTQSSFDD
-194 GVANNAILTA
+194 DVANNAISTA
-204 KSIKEKAF
+204 KSIKKNAF
-212 IYSIGLSANTDTTIV
+212 IYSIGLSAKTNKTIV
-227 GDDGDGNWETKEKFN
+227 GDDGDGNWTETEKFN

-271 RGVKSSDEARDTFAE
+271 RGVKSSTEAHDTFAE

-332 VEEGKNITEQETVDN
+332 VEEGKNITEQETVDG
-347 YAKAITDAIN
+347 YAKAINEAIN
-357 GLVLKDA
+357 SLVIKDA
-364 DYTLV
+364 
-369 DQAIDQA
+369 
-376 NNLVEGN
+376 N
-383 YKDYTKVKEAIAAVE
+383 YKKVNEAKAKVPNDLNIYTEETVNALQEALDAVE
-398 RNKKITEQTEVDA
+398 EGKNITEQETVDGY
-411 MANAINEAISKL
+411 ANAINEAISKL
-423 VLKDADYTS
+423 VLKDADY
-432 VDQAIA
+432 
-438 QANNLVEGNYKD
+438 K
-450 YTKVKEAIAA
+450 
-460 VERNKKITEQTEVDA
+460 
-475 MANAINEAISKL
+475 
-487 VLKDADY
+487 
-494 TSVDQAIA
+494 
-502 QANNL
+502 
-507 VEGNYKDYTKVKE
+507 
-520 AIAAVERNKKI
+520 
-531 TEQTEVDAMANAIN
+531 
-545 EAISK
+545 
-550 LVLKDANYTKV
+550 KV
-561 NEAKGKVPSN
+561 NEAK
-571 LNIYTEKT
+571 
-579 VNALQDALAAVEEG
+579 
-593 KNITEQETVDGYAK
+593 
-607 AINEAISKLVLKDAN
+607 
-622 YTKVNEAR
+622 

-648 QDALAVVKEDKK
+648 QEALDAVEEGKN
-660 ITEQAE
+660 ITEQTE
-666 VDAMAKAINEAISN
+666 VDAMAKAIYEAISK
-680 LVLKDANYSKVNE
+680 LVLKDANYKKVNE
-693 AKSKVPSDLSIYT
+693 AKAKVPSNLTIYT
-706 EKTVKALEDAL
+706 KETVNALQEALDA
-717 AAVKEDKKITE
+717 VEEGKKITE
-728 QETVDGYAKAINEAI
+728 QETVDGYAKAIYEAI
-743 NSLVIKDTTSTKQEA
+743 SKLVLKDATSTKQEA

-810 MKKIIK
+810 MKKFIR